1 MKLILVHGI
10 HQEGKDPIQL
20 KEDWISAIEKGSGRP
35 RETWGIPEENIV
47 MPYYGDKL
55 AGDTFKLTGKVRSD
69 GFQPKSP
76 FNTPEEVIAEEDFL
90 NFSAAAM
97 SEINEAYES
106 SGLHLEKSEKG
117 VQFRGKGIHKKSL
130 KFASRIIQWLSPL
143 DGKIALKKLAQ
154 AHTYITNEDAQKAV
168 NEIMMPHFE
177 GKEQKIIVSHSL
189 GTIVAYD
196 IMLQLNE
203 DKKLSNVDQFITLG
217 SPLSLSIVMKKF
229 KDRIQPIRSIR
240 KWINGTDR
248 EDFIALGNNL
258 NGDYYQMPIEN
269 ILDLDNGK
277 EDPHSIERYL
287 EQSSISK
294 TITSGLL
301 SNSTKM

>member
-35 RETWGIPEENIV
+35 RETWGIPKENII

-55 AGDTFKLTGKVRSD
+55 ADDTFKLTGKVRSD
-69 GFQPKSP
+69 AFHSDSP
-76 FNTPEEVIAEEDFL
+76 FSEPEEVIAKEDFL
-90 NFSAAAM
+90 NFSASAM
-97 SEINEAYES
+97 FEINEAYES
-106 SGLHLEKSEKG
+106 SSLHLDKSEKG

-154 AHTYITNEDAQKAV
+154 AHTYITNADAQEAV
-168 NEIMMPHFE
+168 NKILRPYFE
-177 GKEQKIIVSHSL
+177 GKEEKVIVAHSL

-196 IMLQLNE
+196 IML
-203 DKKLSNVDQFITLG
+203 KLSNAGELNNVSLFTTLG
-217 SPLSLSIVMKKF
+217 SPLSLTIVMKSF
-229 KDRIQPIRSIR
+229 KDRIHPIKSIG

-248 EDFIALGNNL
+248 EDFIALGNDIDS
-258 NGDYYQMPIEN
+258 GHYQMKIEN
-269 ILDLDNGK
+269 ILNLDNGK
-277 EDPHSIERYL
+277 EDPHSIEKYL
-287 EQSSISK
+287 QHSSISSA
-294 TITSGLL
+294 ITDGFS
-301 SNSTKM
+301 SKATV